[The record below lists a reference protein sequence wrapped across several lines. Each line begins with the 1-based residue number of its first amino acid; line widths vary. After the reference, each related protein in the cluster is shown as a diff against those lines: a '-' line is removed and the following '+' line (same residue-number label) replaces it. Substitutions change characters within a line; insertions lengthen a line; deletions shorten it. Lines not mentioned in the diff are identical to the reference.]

1 METIIGTVLGAIIA
15 GGAMLLNAIISS
27 KNERDRQDQ
36 AAARRLLEKE
46 LTDLS
51 ILYEDVLHISDRLIR
66 NKGRDT
72 EDQLEKFYKLEIKLR
87 LHSTEEIRKA
97 FTEVRSSIS
106 SMVGELPPPPEEF
119 IPKFEE
125 DHEKKWRLQKRKEWE
140 AERDEKA
147 GEHMPECWKKNSE
160 LAARLKED
168 LSSKK
173 LNGVRE

>member
-1 METIIGTVLGAIIA
+1 METIIGTVLGALIA

-27 KNERDRQDQ
+27 KNERDRQSQ
-36 AAARRLLEKE
+36 ADARRLLEKE
-46 LTDLS
+46 LNELS
-51 ILYEDVLHISDRLIR
+51 MLYEDVLHISDRLIR

-97 FTEVRSSIS
+97 FKAVRSSIS
-106 SMVGELPPPPEEF
+106 TMVDKLPPPPEEF

-140 AERDEKA
+140 VERDNKA
-147 GEHMPECWKKNSE
+147 GEHMPECWEKHSE
-160 LAARLKED
+160 LAALLKGD

-173 LNGVRE
+173 LKGERE